1 MQFNRK
7 LDRLFV
13 CFFLNFL
20 ILNFFF
26 FIRPLGIFVQY
37 FLVQASYPGPRTRQY
52 EILIYLHRIRSESV
66 MPVGPGLPGP
76 QQLWGRPAFN
86 HFGVRPTITVYGPYA
101 LNPLLPGFEPR
112 VLPPSTL
119 AEAH

>member
-1 MQFNRK
+1 MFKRYIFSLAPYIQYCTVF
-7 LDRLFV
+7 
-13 CFFLNFL
+13 CYW
-20 ILNFFF
+20 ILSA
-26 FIRPLGIFVQY
+26 PWAYLYSIFPAR
-37 FLVQASYPGPRTRQY
+37 ASYPGGRTRPY

-86 HFGVRPTITVYGPYA
+86 HLGVRPTITVYGPYA
-101 LNPLLPGFEPR
+101 LNPLLLGFKPR